1 MMTPSATNLSTPY
14 AAVAIYYE
22 DADYVE
28 YVRADVLTLSER
40 VDRFLTLIYTL
51 EDRSLIGFRLN
62 GFKSAFLRGD
72 LKSKLGD
79 DFVTAVQI
87 IERVLTT
94 LANETFDKQR
104 RQAYNHAVRMAV
116 EDRVELRDL
125 PDFRKRT
132 A

>member
-1 MMTPSATNLSTPY
+1 MTNAATNLSTPY
-14 AAVAIYYE
+14 SPVAIYYE

-28 YVRADVLTLSER
+28 YVRSDTLAVSER
-40 VDRFLTLIYTL
+40 VDQFLTLIYTMS
-51 EDRSLIGFRLN
+51 DRKLVGFRLN

-72 LKSKLGD
+72 LKSQLGA
-79 DFVTAVQI
+79 DFLTAVQI

-104 RQAYNHAVRMAV
+104 RQAYNSAVRIAV
-116 EDRVELRDL
+116 EDRVQLNDI
-125 PDFRKRT
+125 PDFKTKRR